1 MGFTCKNRDGK
12 SFTECYH
19 NFNKPC
25 GPSSDSAWGM
35 RNTELV
41 TAQSPDLVV
50 IAFGMNE
57 SSSTDSY
64 KNNIVSII
72 NSVTQPNAAAEFLLV
87 SAFTPNTTAKTFQN
101 NQLAVQEELLY
112 NIRSELNNINIA
124 VAPVNS
130 MCREMLSMEKRIG
143 RHQQQS

>member
-1 MGFTCKNRDGK
+1 
-12 SFTECYH
+12 
-19 NFNKPC
+19 
-25 GPSSDSAWGM
+25 M

-101 NQLAVQEELLY
+101 IVDIRDIVRLKKILLG
-112 NIRSELNNINIA
+112 IVKASEIC
-124 VAPVNS
+124 VV
-130 MCREMLSMEKRIG
+130 K
-143 RHQQQS
+143 